1 MERID
6 FFTALQQLS
15 AAAEILAK
23 AGPDDMRA
31 DGVRLLAFFRMFDE
45 SSNRVERTRV
55 TFDDALFVQ
64 TAQAALAL
72 VGRNE
77 FAAARALL
85 EQAQS
90 LLGELK

>member
-1 MERID
+1 MQRID
-6 FFTALQQLS
+6 FVTALRQLS

-31 DGVRLLAFFRMFDE
+31 DAVRLLAFFRTFNE
-45 SSNRVERTRV
+45 SDDRVEYAGEA
-55 TFDDALFVQ
+55 FNDALFVQ

-90 LLGELK
+90 LLDELK